1 MKNRQRQKDILFS
14 ILIFCSAFAVNLLIQ
29 KLFTT
34 QALVPMIFVFGV
46 FLISLK
52 THGYCYGIISAIV
65 SVFAVNFAFTYP
77 YYVFDF
83 FVEESILSAVIMLA
97 VAVSTSTLNSRIRDQ
112 EKLRAESEKERMRG
126 NLLRAIS
133 HDLRTPLTSI
143 YGSSST
149 LISKYDA
156 LPKEQQLKLLGEIQE
171 DSEWLIRMVENLLS
185 VTRIDGAK
193 VEVAK
198 TPTVLDELI
207 DSVLMKFSKKHP
219 NQKVITQ
226 IPDEFVDIP
235 MDSLLIEQVLLNLL
249 ENAVFHAK
257 GMTELTLSVSLVG
270 DKAVFEVANI
280 RSFIKAN
287 LETSDYQVLCA
298 ETCALGM
305 MMYASHHPDLI
316 VLDLGLP
323 DRDGMSLIREVRKT
337 DTVPIIVL
345 SARSNER
352 DKVEALDLGAND
364 YITKPFGTEEL
375 LARIRAVLRSHRHS
389 EENES
394 TPGGKFRLQDL
405 LIDYDTRQ
413 VFVGKE
419 EIDLTQTEYNIMA
432 FLSVHAG
439 KVLTYA
445 AIIRAVWGYSD
456 YGSVK
461 KLQVNMK
468 NIRKKMGVTPGEKRY
483 IINELGVGY
492 RMLAEDEA

>member
-1 MKNRQRQKDILFS
+1 
-14 ILIFCSAFAVNLLIQ
+14 
-29 KLFTT
+29 
-34 QALVPMIFVFGV
+34 MIRN
-46 FLISLK
+46 K
-52 THGYCYGIISAIV
+52 IIIV
-65 SVFAVNFAFTYP
+65 EDDP
-77 YYVFDF
+77 
-83 FVEESILSAVIMLA
+83 
-97 VAVSTSTLNSRIRDQ
+97 
-112 EKLRAESEKERMRG
+112 G
-126 NLLRAIS
+126 
-133 HDLRTPLTSI
+133 
-143 YGSSST
+143 
-149 LISKYDA
+149 ISKYLQAA
-156 LPKEQQLKLLGEIQE
+156 LRGHDYEPMLA
-171 DSEWLIRMVENLLS
+171 
-185 VTRIDGAK
+185 TDG
-193 VEVAK
+193 K
-198 TPTVLDELI
+198 TA
-207 DSVLMKFSKKHP
+207 
-219 NQKVITQ
+219 
-226 IPDEFVDIP
+226 
-235 MDSLLIEQVLLNLL
+235 L
-249 ENAVFHAK
+249 E
-257 GMTELTLSVSLVG
+257 M
-270 DKAVFEVANI
+270 I
-280 RSFIKAN
+280 
-287 LETSDYQVLCA
+287 
-298 ETCALGM
+298 
-305 MMYASHHPDLI
+305 ASHCPDLLL
-316 VLDLGLP
+316 LDLGLP
-323 DRDGMSLIREVRKT
+323 DRDGLDLIQKVRES

-389 EENES
+389 KEEERS
-394 TPGGKFRLQDL
+394 PGGKFRLQDL